1 MHAIVSVTT
10 ETTPPANRYHAPLEA
25 PSLYLRPGVHL
36 LETLVNSRLL
46 NETGV
51 YLGEASIRAH
61 YNNYYGMHIR
71 ATMVALCVCLITML
85 AATHFI
91 YM

>member
-1 MHAIVSVTT
+1 MYAIVSVTT
-10 ETTPPANRYHAPLEA
+10 ETTPPANRYYAPLEA

-36 LETLVNSRLL
+36 LETLVNSQLL

-61 YNNYYGMHIR
+61 YYGMHIR

-85 AATHFI
+85 AAAHFI